1 MITYGLAHRNAEQM
15 MKAAAP
21 LSTATLPLNA
31 HIVIVDD
38 DVRLRDLVAKVLT
51 EEGWRVSGCRDG
63 REMVGLIAADP
74 PDLIVLDVMLPGASG
89 LDLCRE
95 LRQTSRVPIIML
107 TAKGEETDRVVG
119 LELGADDYL
128 GKPFG
133 SRELVARIRA
143 LLRRAAGLQVP
154 GSPRVGQRYRFEG
167 WTIDSTRR
175 ELLNSE
181 GVIIDLTSGEYD
193 LLLALVEAP
202 QRVLTREQLLDLSRN
217 RTAAGFDRSVDVQIS
232 RLRRKLGEDP
242 ERIIKTVRGVGYM
255 FASVVVRM

>member
-1 MITYGLAHRNAEQM
+1 MI
-15 MKAAAP
+15 KAAAP
-21 LSTATLPLNA
+21 LTPSALPLKA

-63 REMVGLIAADP
+63 QEMSGVIAADR
-74 PDLIVLDVMLPGASG
+74 PDLIILDVMLPGSSG

-95 LRQTSRVPIIML
+95 LRQSSGVPIIML
-107 TAKGEETDRVVG
+107 TAKSSETDRVVG

-128 GKPFG
+128 SKPFG

-143 LLRRAAGLQVP
+143 LLRRAAGLQIP
-154 GSPRVGQRYRFEG
+154 ANAPAGRKYRFEG
-167 WTIDSTRR
+167 WTVDPLRR

-181 GVIIDLTSGEYD
+181 GVVIDLTGGEYD
-193 LLLALVEAP
+193 LLLAFVEAP
-202 QRVLTREQLLDLSRN
+202 QRVLTREQLLDMSRN
-217 RTAAGFDRSVDVQIS
+217 RTTAGFDRSVDVQIS

-242 ERIIKTVRGVGYM
+242 ERIIKTVRGTGYM
-255 FASVVVRM
+255 FAPAVVRI

>member
-1 MITYGLAHRNAEQM
+1 MIQVADSLT
-15 MKAAAP
+15 P
-21 LSTATLPLNA
+21 PTLPLKA

-38 DVRLRDLVAKVLT
+38 DVRLRDLVAKILA
-51 EEGWRVSGCRDG
+51 EEGWRVSSCRDG
-63 REMVGLIAADP
+63 GEMNAVIAADP
-74 PDLIVLDVMLPGASG
+74 PDLIILDVMLPGPSG
-89 LDLCRE
+89 LDLCRD
-95 LRQTSRVPIIML
+95 LRQSSGVPIIML

-154 GSPRVGQRYRFEG
+154 GSAAPGRKYRFEG
-167 WTIDSTRR
+167 WTVDPLRR
-175 ELLNSE
+175 ELLNSD

-193 LLLALVEAP
+193 LLLAFVEAP
-202 QRVLTREQLLDLSRN
+202 QRVLTREQLLDHSRN
-217 RTAAGFDRSVDVQIS
+217 RTAPGFDRSVDVQIS

-242 ERIIKTVRGVGYM
+242 ERIIKTVRGTGYM
-255 FASVVVRM
+255 FALGVVRI

>member
-1 MITYGLAHRNAEQM
+1 LYAKVIKT
-15 MKAAAP
+15 AAP
-21 LSTATLPLNA
+21 LTPTTLPLKA

-38 DVRLRDLVAKVLT
+38 DVRLRDLVAKILT

-63 REMVGLIAADP
+63 QEMNAVIAADP
-74 PDLIVLDVMLPGASG
+74 PDLIILDVMLPGPSG

-95 LRQTSRVPIIML
+95 LRQSSGVPIIML

-154 GSPRVGQRYRFEG
+154 SNAPAGRKYRFDG
-167 WTIDSTRR
+167 WTVDPLRR

-181 GVIIDLTSGEYD
+181 GVIIDLTGGEYD
-193 LLLALVEAP
+193 LLLAFVEAP
-202 QRVLTREQLLDLSRN
+202 QRVLTREQLLDLSRH
-217 RTAAGFDRSVDVQIS
+217 RAAAGFDRSVDVQIS

-242 ERIIKTVRGVGYM
+242 ERIIKTVRGTGYM
-255 FASVVVRM
+255 FAPAVVRN

>member
-1 MITYGLAHRNAEQM
+1 MIRVLLVEDDTGLAFGLRNNLEIEGYEVDV
-15 MKAAAP
+15 
-21 LSTATLPLNA
+21 AT
-31 HIVIVDD
+31 
-38 DVRLRDLVAKVLT
+38 
-51 EEGWRVSGCRDG
+51 SG
-63 REMVGLIAADP
+63 
-74 PDLIVLDVMLPGASG
+74 PDALDVVRNRAPALIILDLMLPGSSG

-95 LRQTSRVPIIML
+95 LRLSSGVPIIML
-107 TAKGEETDRVVG
+107 TAKGEETDRVIG

-133 SRELVARIRA
+133 SRELVARIKA
-143 LLRRAAGLQVP
+143 LLRRAAGLQGP
-154 GSPRVGQRYRFEG
+154 GNGVAGPKYRFEG
-167 WTIDSTRR
+167 WTVDPLRR

-193 LLLALVEAP
+193 LLLAFVEAS
-202 QRVLTREQLLDLSRN
+202 QRVLTRDQLLELSRN

-255 FASVVVRM
+255 FAPSVVRI

>member
-1 MITYGLAHRNAEQM
+1 MI
-15 MKAAAP
+15 KAADP
-21 LSTATLPLNA
+21 HTPMTLPLKT

-38 DVRLRDLVAKVLT
+38 DVRLRDLVAKILT

-63 REMVGLIAADP
+63 PEMKTVIAADP
-74 PDLIVLDVMLPGASG
+74 PDLIILDVMLPGPSG

-95 LRQTSRVPIIML
+95 LRQSWGVPIIML

-154 GSPRVGQRYRFEG
+154 ASASMGQKYRFEG
-167 WTIDSTRR
+167 WTVDALRR

-193 LLLALVEAP
+193 LLLAFIEAP

-242 ERIIKTVRGVGYM
+242 ERIVKTVRGVGYM
-255 FASVVVRM
+255 FAPSVVRT

>member
-1 MITYGLAHRNAEQM
+1 MI
-15 MKAAAP
+15 KAAEAP
-21 LSTATLPLNA
+21 PQSALPEKA

-38 DVRLRDLVAKVLT
+38 DVRLRDLVAKILG
-51 EEGWRVSGCRDG
+51 EEGWRVSGCSDG
-63 REMVGLIAADP
+63 REMRAVIAAGP
-74 PDLIVLDVMLPGASG
+74 PDLIILDLMLPGSSG

-95 LRQTSRVPIIML
+95 LRLSSGVPIIML
-107 TAKGEETDRVVG
+107 TAKGEETDRVIG

-133 SRELVARIRA
+133 SRELVARIKA
-143 LLRRAAGLQVP
+143 LLRRAAGLQGP
-154 GSPRVGQRYRFEG
+154 GNGVAGPKYRFEG
-167 WTIDSTRR
+167 WTVDPLRR

-193 LLLALVEAP
+193 LLLAFVEAS
-202 QRVLTREQLLDLSRN
+202 QRVLTRDQLLELSRN

-255 FASVVVRM
+255 FAPSVVRN